1 MRPLSVQEM
10 IRVWERGNSRSPID
24 QALLLLDEGGTDDSL
39 SQLAKLDVA
48 ERDRRLLQLREKTF
62 GSHLS
67 CSVDCPWCSEDLQFE
82 METHQI
88 LQPSQPER
96 EAIFHKSTDDLTVA
110 FRLPNSED
118 LIEGMKAASQE
129 EGRSRILEQCLLSV
143 SKLGAEVRFDQLSSD
158 EIEKLCIL
166 IGDADPQAETRFSVQ
181 CLSCDKT
188 WQATFDVTS
197 FFWKEISVRARRALS
212 EVHTLASAY
221 GWNESEILG
230 MSATRREFYL
240 QMVNS

>member
-10 IRVWERGNSRSPID
+10 IRVWERGNLRSPID
-24 QALLLLDEGGTDDSL
+24 QALLLLDSEGTEDSL

-82 METHQI
+82 METRQI
-88 LQPSQPER
+88 LQPPLPEQ
-96 EAIFHKSTDDLTVA
+96 AATFQGSMDDLTVA

-118 LIEGMKAASQE
+118 LIEGMKAVSVE
-129 EGRSRILEQCLLSV
+129 EGRGRILERCLLSV
-143 SKLGAEVRFDQLSSD
+143 RKLGAEVSFDQFSSGD
-158 EIEKLCIL
+158 MEKLCIL
-166 IGDADPQAETRFSVQ
+166 MGDADPQAETRFSVQ
-181 CLSCDKT
+181 CLSCGKT
-188 WQATFDVTS
+188 WQVTFDVAS

-212 EVHTLASAY
+212 EVHVLASAY
-221 GWNESEILG
+221 GWNEAEILG
-230 MSATRREFYL
+230 MSSSRREFYL